1 MQHTTVYGFTCD
13 DCECG
18 CECKPS
24 ESIPFLDTL
33 STIKDGKIITDLY
46 RKPTDRCQYLL
57 TSSCHPPHVTNN
69 IPYSL
74 ALRIVRICSLPE
86 DREKRFSELK
96 DMLIKRDYKSSIVD
110 AAIDKARKV
119 PRPEALKRVTRD
131 RKQDRP
137 VLVVT
142 HDPRLPAVA
151 QIVKKHWRAMTQNP
165 HMKSVYPKPPMIAF
179 KRPRNLK
186 DVLVKAKVP
195 PPPKQRPTRVKPG
208 MHKCNSWKCSICP
221 FVKPQK
227 EIKATHSDCKVSI
240 NKHFNCN
247 TENIVYIIECKKQGC
262 KQQYIGQT
270 MHSLRSRFLDHLGY
284 VRREEISKSTGEHF
298 RSKGH
303 SMADMTISVLE
314 QVKEKNTYYR
324 ECRESNWIQSFNL
337 KFKGLNRKR

>member
-1 MQHTTVYGFTCD
+1 MVMSIWLGSMLLSAPPLLGINRFVYEVKTMSSVYRFLDKINQIHSSIKFTMQHTSVYGFTCD
-13 DCECG
+13 ECECG
-18 CECKPS
+18 CKCEPS

-110 AAIDKARKV
+110 AAIDKARKI

-186 DVLVKAKVP
+186 DVCTGEGKGATPTPTEANQSKAWNA
-195 PPPKQRPTRVKPG
+195 Q
-208 MHKCNSWKCSICP
+208 MQFMEMLYLSFC
-221 FVKPQK
+221 Q
-227 EIKATHSDCKVSI
+227 
-240 NKHFNCN
+240 N
-247 TENIVYIIECKKQGC
+247 TERN
-262 KQQYIGQT
+262 
-270 MHSLRSRFLDHLGY
+270 
-284 VRREEISKSTGEHF
+284 
-298 RSKGH
+298 
-303 SMADMTISVLE
+303 
-314 QVKEKNTYYR
+314 
-324 ECRESNWIQSFNL
+324 
-337 KFKGLNRKR
+337 